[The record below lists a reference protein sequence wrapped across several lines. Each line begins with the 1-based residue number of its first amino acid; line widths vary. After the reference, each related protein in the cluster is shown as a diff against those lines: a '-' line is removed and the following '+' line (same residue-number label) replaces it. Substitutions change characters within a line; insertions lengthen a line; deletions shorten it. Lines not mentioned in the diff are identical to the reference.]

1 MKTLNIAIVVLLLP
15 FSLFAQYNWEG
26 GIFGGGGFY
35 LGDLVEDDRIPFFEE
50 TQPAFGV
57 YFNYQLHQQW
67 ALRINANYLKISGD
81 DTNFTSTAFSEK
93 RQFSFESTILEGGLG
108 FQWEPF
114 GKWRYKELGTFKKLV
129 SPYIFLGLSGL
140 YTDPMAD
147 FALQAGEGL
156 AEEVQTDIDEGGTA
170 INIGFPIG
178 GGLKFDL
185 SPITTLGLEVGV
197 RPTLTDYLDGISATA
212 GPDHNDWLLSG
223 GLMLGFR
230 FGTQDADRDGIV
242 DAKDACPRLA
252 GSLSANG
259 CPDRDMDGVED
270 AEDVCPDIAGPFDL
284 NGCPDRD
291 GDLVIDLIDACPDEP
306 GSEITEGCPDTDNDG
321 IADEK
326 DKCPEIKGFVEM
338 EGCPDTD
345 KDGIT
350 DADDECPELEGLKEL
365 NGCPNTDRDEDG
377 VIDAWDECPD
387 EKGES
392 DHKGCPVVVAS
403 ETENA
408 TDSIAVAEKAT
419 TEKPTETKEI
429 KEIEKVEEAKKDATL
444 VADTEVLPKDV
455 EKLLELATEAVKF
468 ETGKSTLKEE
478 SLDILGQVASAMQK
492 LENYELKIKGYTD
505 SVGDDEKNK
514 KLSEKRAKACFEHLI
529 FKGVKGTLMSFEGFG
544 EAHPIGDNNTPQGR
558 RQNRRVEFELS
569 KKEQQ

>member
-1 MKTLNIAIVVLLLP
+1 MRTLNIAIVVLLLP
-15 FSLFAQYNWEG
+15 FGLLAQYNWEG
-26 GIFGGGGFY
+26 GVFGGGGFY

-50 TQPAFGV
+50 TQPALGV
-57 YFNYQLHQQW
+57 FFNYQLNQQW
-67 ALRINANYLKISGD
+67 ALRINANYIKISGD
-81 DTNFTSTAFSEK
+81 DTNNSSPAFSEK

-108 FQWEPF
+108 IQWEPF
-114 GKWRYKELGTFKKLV
+114 GKWRYKEVGKFKKII
-129 SPYIFLGLSGL
+129 SPYIFVGVSGL

-170 INIGFPIG
+170 FHVSFPVG
-178 GGLKFDL
+178 GGVKFDL
-185 SPITTLGLEVGV
+185 SPKTTLGLEVGV

-212 GPDHNDWLLSG
+212 GADNNDWLLTG
-223 GLMLGFR
+223 GLTLGFR

-242 DAKDACPRLA
+242 DTEDACPQLA

-270 AEDVCPDIAGPFDL
+270 AEDICPDIAGPFDL

-392 DHKGCPVVVAS
+392 DNKGCPVVVAS

-408 TDSIAVAEKAT
+408 TDSTAVAEKTT
-419 TEKPTETKEI
+419 TEKPAETKEVQ
-429 KEIEKVEEAKKDATL
+429 EVEEAKKDSTL
-444 VADTEVLPKDV
+444 VADTEILPEDL

-468 ETGKSTLKEE
+468 ETGKSTLKKE

-492 LENYELKIKGYTD
+492 LENFELKIKGYTD

-529 FKGVKGTLMSFEGFG
+529 FKGVKGTRMSFEGFG
-544 EAHPIGDNNTPQGR
+544 EANPIGDNNTPQGR
-558 RQNRRVEFELS
+558 RQNRRVEFELI